1 MLTILVVAPAG
12 PDVDGLSAL
21 SPSVEI
27 LRARDAE
34 EALEKLGRN
43 RRVDAVLLLS
53 GERDAEIFR
62 EIRDENPAPP
72 PVFLCSRPEG
82 VPVGARELEPATPV
96 VLLERLLEAI
106 E

>member
-1 MLTILVVAPAG
+1 MLTILVVAPPG
-12 PDVDGLSAL
+12 LEVDGLSAL

-43 RRVDAVLLLS
+43 RRVDAILLLA
-53 GERDAEIFR
+53 GEGDAEILR

-72 PVFLCSRPEG
+72 PVFLCSRPGGVPEG
-82 VPVGARELEPATPV
+82 VRELQPATPP
-96 VLLERLLEAI
+96 VLLERLLAALE
-106 E
+106 

>member
-1 MLTILVVAPAG
+1 MLTILVVAPPG
-12 PDVDGLSAL
+12 LDVDGLSAL

-43 RRVDAVLLLS
+43 RRVDAILLLT
-53 GERDAEIFR
+53 GEGDREILR
-62 EIRDENPAPP
+62 EIREENPAPP
-72 PVFLCSRPEG
+72 PVFLCSRPGG
-82 VPVGARELEPATPV
+82 VPEGARELQPAAPA
-96 VLLERLLEAI
+96 VLLERLLAAI

>member
-1 MLTILVVAPAG
+1 MLTVLVVAPPG
-12 PDVDGLSAL
+12 PEVDGLSAL

-43 RRVDAVLLLS
+43 RRVDAILLLT
-53 GERDAEIFR
+53 GEADREILR

-72 PVFLCSRPEG
+72 PVFLCSRPGG
-82 VPVGARELEPATPV
+82 VPQGARELEPATPA
-96 VLLERLLEAI
+96 LLLKRLLAAI